1 MTAYPP
7 FPSRRPSSLP
17 LVVAGAAF
25 ALASYLVLERG
36 GFFTPAPAAEPRA
49 VTPRAELAGMEQT
62 FVEVFARCSPS
73 VAHINTSSLVRTG
86 WGRVAEQRG
95 SGSGFVW
102 DRSGTVVTNHHV
114 VENARE
120 VQVSVGGRNFR
131 ADVLASS
138 PAHDLA
144 VLRLRGGVADLVPL
158 ALGSSADLKVGQT
171 AIAIGNPFG
180 FDQTMTT
187 GIVSAL
193 ERSLEKP
200 DGGLMHGLIQVD
212 AAINPG
218 NSGGPLLDSAG
229 RLVGVT
235 TAIYSPSGASAGI
248 GFAVPVDLVN
258 EIVPRLLGGKS
269 TTAILGVKTQYTS
282 YRLDGDHIVRHVATG
297 TLVYDAALVEA
308 DLTPWTSC
316 SAQLLAKHPF
326 PCVSRRAAC
335 SRALGWRL
343 EFHPAPQDRC
353 HWPAWSPDPSW
364 CAYVPHRAHLLPSTT
379 QGQHGTPRHQLA
391 DRHGCFDAQQRIPA
405 RTTNLPVETR
415 HAILARVPHVG
426 VCLHRLADLTALV
439 LGCVGPIPSARPR

>member
-25 ALASYLVLERG
+25 ALATFVVLDRAG
-36 GFFTPAPAAEPRA
+36 VFTPPPSAEPRA
-49 VTPRAELAGMEQT
+49 VTPRGDLAALEQT
-62 FVEVFARCSPS
+62 FVDVFARCSPS

-102 DRSGTVVTNHHV
+102 DRAGTVVTNHHV

-144 VLRLRGGVADLVPL
+144 VLRLRGDVADLAPL
-158 ALGSSADLKVGQT
+158 AVGSSADLKVGQT

-193 ERSLEKP
+193 DRSLEKP
-200 DGGLMHGLIQVD
+200 DGGLMHGLVQVD

-235 TAIYSPSGASAGI
+235 TAIYSPNGANAGI

-269 TTAILGVKTQYTS
+269 TTAILGVKTQYSS
-282 YRLDGDHIVRHVATG
+282 YRLDGDLGYSSGAIVTEVVDGYGAAAAGLRPFRIAAAARGEAIEQYGDVLVAIDGKPLRTFDE
-297 TLVYDAALVEA
+297 L
-308 DLTPWTSC
+308 PR
-316 SAQLLAKHPF
+316 LLAGRKPGDTVKVTVVRGL
-326 PCVSRRAAC
+326 P
-335 SRALGWRL
+335 
-343 EFHPAPQDRC
+343 EQPQ
-353 HWPAWSPDPSW
+353 A
-364 CAYVPHRAHLLPSTT
+364 VELPI
-379 QGQHGTPRHQLA
+379 R
-391 DRHGCFDAQQRIPA
+391 
-405 RTTNLPVETR
+405 
-415 HAILARVPHVG
+415 
-426 VCLHRLADLTALV
+426 LTAPGESV
-439 LGCVGPIPSARPR
+439 RSGS